1 MNYHLIITGALSS
14 ILSVC
19 KSSLKK
25 LKKHQIQSMI
35 IKSKNNNKLKLK
47 SMKYIADSE
56 GMKVLVPPSSSSS
69 SCIKIE
75 SIIVSN
81 NDEVRNKA
89 EKVEEEKVA
98 NENKNEN
105 QKKEEKGE
113 SENENEKENNE
124 TEVENKEESNFENLY
139 LDSIGIY
146 TVLEFSLLGSI
157 RCLFRGP
164 KKSLEDDGEKNR
176 GGEYC
181 ESNNNDR
188 NVNISNNDNKNLNYI
203 DVSKTAT
210 SLPSSPL
217 PLSLPLNN
225 NCLYCNVAVI
235 NNTRCSRCKLPY
247 CNREHQ
253 RLHWNVH
260 KVRTYVR
267 THARTHIIFLT
278 NYSFL

>member
-113 SENENEKENNE
+113 SENENENEKENNE

-267 THARTHIIFLT
+267 THARTLF
-278 NYSFL
+278 S

>member
-1 MNYHLIITGALSS
+1 MYIFIILKSKIMNYHLIVTGALSS

-35 IKSKNNNKLKLK
+35 IRTKSNNKLKLK
-47 SMKYIADSE
+47 SIKNLTESE
-56 GMKVLVPPSSSSS
+56 GIKVLDPPPSSS
-69 SCIKIE
+69 IQKEKI
-75 SIIVSN
+75 IDIDN
-81 NDEVRNKA
+81 NELRNKG
-89 EKVEEEKVA
+89 EKEKEEETV
-98 NENKNEN
+98 ENKNKN
-105 QKKEEKGE
+105 KKEEGREK
-113 SENENEKENNE
+113 NENEVDEENTE
-124 TEVENKEESNFENLY
+124 TGEELNFENLY

-164 KKSLEDDGEKNR
+164 KKSLKDDGEKNK
-176 GGEYC
+176 GGKYC
-181 ESNNNDR
+181 RSNDNNNDK
-188 NVNISNNDNKNLNYI
+188 ISNNDKKILSYKDDNK
-203 DVSKTAT
+203 TTT
-210 SLPSSPL
+210 SLPSPPLPLPL

-247 CNREHQ
+247 CNKEHQ

-260 KVRTYVR
+260 KVRTYLR
-267 THARTHIIFLT
+267 YSIFQ
-278 NYSFL
+278 

>member
-113 SENENEKENNE
+113 SENENENEKENNE

-164 KKSLEDDGEKNR
+164 KKSLDDDGEKNR

-225 NCLYCNVAVI
+225 NCLYCNEAVI

-260 KVRTYVR
+260 KVHTYVR
-267 THARTHIIFLT
+267 THAHYFLD
-278 NYSFL
+278 